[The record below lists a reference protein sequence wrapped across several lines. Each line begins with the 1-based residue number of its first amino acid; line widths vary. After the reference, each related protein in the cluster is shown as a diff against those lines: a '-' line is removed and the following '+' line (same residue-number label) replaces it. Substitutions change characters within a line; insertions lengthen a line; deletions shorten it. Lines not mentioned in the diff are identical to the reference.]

1 MSITRAARPKDNFYV
16 LRNEISGDRK
26 LSWAARGMLIYLLS
40 KPDDWVISI
49 QNLVNETADS
59 ESPMGRDAVYKVMG
73 QLIEAGYVSR
83 VQSRKSGKMMAVEY
97 VAHESPEP
105 LTDLPDTA
113 SPHTASPDT
122 VKPTLLNTETKLT
135 TESGK
140 KAAKQTNEP
149 PPKTGP
155 FQDAINAQSRQGRA
169 RLNRPKAW
177 AAWQRLSKVHGE
189 QKLLAAYKRYLTTDK
204 DAQRDNGDWQAGLQ
218 VWLNQ
223 KADIWLDQHTKATTA
238 PTLQV
243 IRNMVI
249 GAIYAPTSGFDE
261 YKAGMTFQ
269 EAKDLVA
276 AAEADGRLVPRPKV
290 TEHVDF

>member
-189 QKLLAAYKRYLTTDK
+189 QKLLAAYKRYLSTDK

-223 KADIWLDQHTKATTA
+223 KVDLWIDQA
-238 PTLQV
+238 PPRSKPVDVDL
-243 IRNMVI
+243 IRGMIQTRDASPSFAWPEDRV
-249 GAIYAPTSGFDE
+249 
-261 YKAGMTFQ
+261 GMT
-269 EAKDLVA
+269 E
-276 AAEADGRLVPRPKV
+276 AEARKMIA
-290 TEHVDF
+290 